1 MSGDAA
7 PAASEFQPTAELR
20 LDDYLPHRLMVASN
34 AVSRLIARAYERF
47 GVSIPQW
54 RLIAWLSEAG
64 SCTAG
69 AVAAVGII
77 EETAVVR
84 TARTLQRRGLVQ
96 HEAGLLELTAAGH
109 ELHGQIAPL
118 VLAYEAALLAGLT
131 PGEVT
136 VLKHLLRKVDAAAA
150 RLSGEAV

>member
-7 PAASEFQPTAELR
+7 PAASGFPSAAALR
-20 LDDYLPHRLMVASN
+20 LDDYLPHRLMIASN

-47 GVSIPQW
+47 GVSLPQW

-64 SCTAG
+64 PCEPG
-69 AVAAVGII
+69 AVATAGII
-77 EETAVVR
+77 EEAAVVR
-84 TARTLQRRGLVQ
+84 TARTLQRRDLVRT
-96 HEAGLLELTAAGH
+96 EAGRLALTAAGQA
-109 ELHGQIAPL
+109 LHGQIAPL

-136 VLKHLLRKVDAAAA
+136 VIKHLLRKLDTAAA
-150 RLSGEAV
+150 RLSGEGV